1 LTNPSLIYNVA
12 QLLKEPVGSTRQF
25 PIDSPQAIDD
35 GSTYILPHGQVHLL
49 RTDRGI
55 LVCASL
61 EASTDM
67 MCSRCLATYQQPL
80 NMGLEEE
87 FYPSV
92 DIASGQSLRIPEDTE
107 PSTTIDPHHM
117 LDMTEAARQYCLTS
131 QPMKP
136 LCQPDCLGICQTCG
150 SNMNTGSCKCDA
162 PIADMQWGPLT
173 RLLESTH
180 S

>member
-1 LTNPSLIYNVA
+1 MIYNVA

-25 PIDSPQAIDD
+25 RIDSQESIDD
-35 GSTYILPHGQVHLL
+35 GATHILPQGQVHLL

-55 LVCASL
+55 LVRANL
-61 EASTDM
+61 EASMAMT
-67 MCSRCLATYQQPL
+67 CSRCLTPYHQNL
-80 NMGLEEE
+80 SMGLEEE
-87 FYPSV
+87 FFSAV
-92 DIASGQSLRIPEDTE
+92 DMATGQSLHAPEDAE

-150 SNMNTGSCKCDA
+150 SNRNTGSCKCDA